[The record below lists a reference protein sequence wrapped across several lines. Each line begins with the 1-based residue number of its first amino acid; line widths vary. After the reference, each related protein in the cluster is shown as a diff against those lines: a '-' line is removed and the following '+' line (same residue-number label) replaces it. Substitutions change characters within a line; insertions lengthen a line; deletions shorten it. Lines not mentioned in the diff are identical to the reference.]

1 MFSPQATSSRPEAL
15 AGSPALPVAGLG
27 PRDGLPG
34 DAALPD
40 ATVWPALGPQ
50 APVVGREGVWG
61 RGCGAGLPLPRAGF
75 GALPTAPPR
84 AAPAG
89 AGLQEGEDDNDDDDD
104 DDFAATAGLAP
115 PSAGL
120 AEEEGRAA
128 AVAVAAAAL
137 PTDAALVFTPPAVP
151 VLVPAAGLADW
162 NPAEAVASFRAEA
175 GSRVPAA
182 EDEDEDSAVGFPLLR
197 ALFGLARLLACR
209 AALSRDETEELAPVG
224 TTAWPQPVLADDEVW
239 GPADDEVWGP
249 ADDEA
254 WGPADDEIW
263 GLADDEVWGLA
274 DDEVWCLAD
283 DEAWG
288 LADDEAWGL
297 ADDEAWGLADDEV
310 WGLADAPVCFRSLL
324 ELGHDRDEDKELIA
338 APFARAEAAACLP
351 AVADS
356 AVPSASAAPPVCPVC
371 LRVPAG
377 GSAPGEV
384 DLASESLALAELFVD
399 RSPGGVDDLTPDSFV
414 LVELCLDSVQD
425 DAGEELD
432 WEDRAVCEVLDSRDL
447 LLPAELGLAAAAAR
461 EDVARVVF
469 VLAPPPFSVA
479 SGLQSDCEGGSADAL
494 FKLGGVGVGPGFVAQ
509 LCPGAAD
516 ELPAPS
522 PCPCNELLFTADWL
536 LAPARDEDDTGPLF

>member
-1 MFSPQATSSRPEAL
+1 M
-15 AGSPALPVAGLG
+15 SPALPVAGLG
-27 PRDGLPG
+27 PDDRLPG

-40 ATVWPALGPQ
+40 ATVWPALRPQ
-50 APVVGREGVWG
+50 APVVGREGVSG

-89 AGLQEGEDDNDDDDD
+89 AGLQEGEDDNDNDD

-120 AEEEGRAA
+120 AEEGRAA

-137 PTDAALVFTPPAVP
+137 PTDAVLVFTPPAVR
-151 VLVPAAGLADW
+151 VLVPAAGPADW
-162 NPAEAVASFRAEA
+162 NPAEAVAGFRAEA

-182 EDEDEDSAVGFPLLR
+182 EDEDGAVGFPFLR
-197 ALFGLARLLACR
+197 ALLGLARLLAYR
-209 AALSRDETEELAPVG
+209 AALSRDETVKLAPVG
-224 TTAWPQPVLADDEVW
+224 TPACPQPVLADDEVW
-239 GPADDEVWGP
+239 GLADDEVWGLADDEVWGPADDEVWGLADDEVWGP

-254 WGPADDEIW
+254 WGPADDEAW
-263 GLADDEVWGLA
+263 GLADDEAWGP
-274 DDEVWCLAD
+274 AD

-288 LADDEAWGL
+288 LADDEA
-297 ADDEAWGLADDEV
+297 

-324 ELGHDRDEDKELIA
+324 ELGHDRDEDKELSA

-356 AVPSASAAPPVCPVC
+356 AVPSAAAAPPVCLVC

-377 GSAPGEV
+377 GSAPGQV

-399 RSPGGVDDLTPDSFV
+399 RSPWGVDDLTPDSFV

-447 LLPAELGLAAAAAR
+447 LLPAELGLAAAAAAR

-469 VLAPPPFSVA
+469 VLAPPFSVA
-479 SGLQSDCEGGSADAL
+479 SGLESDWEGGSADAL
-494 FKLGGVGVGPGFVAQ
+494 FKLGGGGGGGGVGVGVGPGFVAQ

-516 ELPAPS
+516 EELPAP
-522 PCPCNELLFTADWL
+522 
-536 LAPARDEDDTGPLF
+536 

>member
-1 MFSPQATSSRPEAL
+1 M
-15 AGSPALPVAGLG
+15 SPALPVAGLG
-27 PRDGLPG
+27 PDDRLPG

-40 ATVWPALGPQ
+40 ATVWPALRPQ
-50 APVVGREGVWG
+50 APVVGREGVSG

-89 AGLQEGEDDNDDDDD
+89 AGLQEGEDDNDNDD

-120 AEEEGRAA
+120 AEEGRAA

-137 PTDAALVFTPPAVP
+137 PTDAVLVFTPPAVR
-151 VLVPAAGLADW
+151 VLVPAAGPADW
-162 NPAEAVASFRAEA
+162 NPAEAVAGFRAEA

-182 EDEDEDSAVGFPLLR
+182 EDEDGAVGFPFLR
-197 ALFGLARLLACR
+197 ALLGLARLLAYR
-209 AALSRDETEELAPVG
+209 AALSRDETVKLAPVG
-224 TTAWPQPVLADDEVW
+224 TPACPQPVLADDEV
-239 GPADDEVWGP
+239 
-249 ADDEA
+249 
-254 WGPADDEIW
+254 W

-274 DDEVWCLAD
+274 DDEVWGPAD

-288 LADDEAWGL
+288 LADDEA
-297 ADDEAWGLADDEV
+297 

-324 ELGHDRDEDKELIA
+324 ELGHDRDEDKELSA

-356 AVPSASAAPPVCPVC
+356 AVPSAAAAPPVCLVC

-377 GSAPGEV
+377 GSAPGQV

-399 RSPGGVDDLTPDSFV
+399 RSPWGVDDLTPDSFV

-447 LLPAELGLAAAAAR
+447 LLPAELGLAAAAAAR

-469 VLAPPPFSVA
+469 VLAPPFSVA
-479 SGLQSDCEGGSADAL
+479 SGLESDWEGGSADAL
-494 FKLGGVGVGPGFVAQ
+494 FKLGGGGGGGGVGVGVGPGFVAQ

-516 ELPAPS
+516 EELPAP
-522 PCPCNELLFTADWL
+522 
-536 LAPARDEDDTGPLF
+536 

>member
-27 PRDGLPG
+27 PRDRLPG

-40 ATVWPALGPQ
+40 ATVRPALGPQ
-50 APVVGREGVWG
+50 ASVVGREGVWG

-89 AGLQEGEDDNDDDDD
+89 AGLQEGEDDND
-104 DDFAATAGLAP
+104 FAATAGLAP

-120 AEEEGRAA
+120 AEEEEGRAA

-137 PTDAALVFTPPAVP
+137 PTDAALVFTPPAVR
-151 VLVPAAGLADW
+151 VLVPAAGPADW
-162 NPAEAVASFRAEA
+162 NPAEAVAGLRAEA

-182 EDEDEDSAVGFPLLR
+182 KDEDEDEDGAAGFPLLR
-197 ALFGLARLLACR
+197 ALVGLARLLADR
-209 AALSRDETEELAPVG
+209 AALSRDETAELASVG
-224 TTAWPQPVLADDEVW
+224 TPAWPQPVLADDEV
-239 GPADDEVWGP
+239 
-249 ADDEA
+249 
-254 WGPADDEIW
+254 W

-274 DDEVWCLAD
+274 DDEVWGLAD
-283 DEAWG
+283 DEVWGLADDESWGLADDEVWG

-324 ELGHDRDEDKELIA
+324 ELGHDRDEDKELSA
-338 APFARAEAAACLP
+338 APFARAEAAACLA

-356 AVPSASAAPPVCPVC
+356 AVPSAAAAPPVCLVC

-384 DLASESLALAELFVD
+384 DLASESLALGELFVD

-414 LVELCLDSVQD
+414 LVDLCLDSVQD

-447 LLPAELGLAAAAAR
+447 LLPAELGLAAAAAAR

-469 VLAPPPFSVA
+469 VLAPPFSVA
-479 SGLQSDCEGGSADAL
+479 SGLESDCEGGSADAL
-494 FKLGGVGVGPGFVAQ
+494 FKLGCVGVGVGVGPGFVAR
-509 LCPGAAD
+509 LCPVAAD
-516 ELPAPS
+516 EELPAPS
-522 PCPCNELLFTADWL
+522 PCPCNELLFTADSL
-536 LAPARDEDDTGPLF
+536 LAPARDEDDTGLLL